1 MFIFYESIT
10 VKAWLNEKADR
21 NNGIVNFDERLEAEI
36 NKIELEKEEKAK
48 KKAMKEAGHTVEKG
62 SRADTNL
69 LER

>member
-1 MFIFYESIT
+1 M
-10 VKAWLNEKADR
+10 
-21 NNGIVNFDERLEAEI
+21 NFDERLEAEI